1 MKKLSNS
8 FQNGNIWI
16 KLVWTV
22 GIALGL
28 IVGWII
34 IQSVMFFLQTTIGFI
49 GLVLLSIPVSMAIIA
64 FSIMKHP
71 KLKKLEDYSSYTQNI
86 YKENG

>member
-8 FQNGNIWI
+8 FQNGNIWT

-28 IVGWII
+28 IVVWII

-71 KLKKLEDYSSYTQNI
+71 KLKKLEDYSSYTQK
-86 YKENG
+86 YL

>member
-16 KLVWTV
+16 KLLWTV

-28 IVGWII
+28 IIGWII
-34 IQSVMFFLQTTIGFI
+34 VQSVMFFLQTTKIGRASCRER
-49 GLVLLSIPVSMAIIA
+49 V
-64 FSIMKHP
+64 
-71 KLKKLEDYSSYTQNI
+71 
-86 YKENG
+86 

>member
-28 IVGWII
+28 IVAWII
-34 IQSVMFFLQTTIGFI
+34 VQSVMFFLQTTIGFI

-64 FSIMKHP
+64 FSIMRYP
-71 KLKKLEDYSSYTQNI
+71 KLKKLEDYSSYTQK
-86 YKENG
+86 YL

>member
-34 IQSVMFFLQTTIGFI
+34 VQSVMLFLQTTIGFI
-49 GLVLLSIPVSMAIIA
+49 GLLLLSVPVSMGIIA
-64 FSIMKHP
+64 SSIMKHP
-71 KLKKLEDYSSYTQNI
+71 KLKKLEDYSSYTQK
-86 YKENG
+86 YL

>member
-16 KLVWTV
+16 KLLWTV

-28 IVGWII
+28 IIGWII
-34 IQSVMFFLQTTIGFI
+34 VQSVMFFLQITIGFI
-49 GLVLLSIPVSMAIIA
+49 GLVLLSIPVSMGIIA

-71 KLKKLEDYSSYTQNI
+71 KLKKLEDYSSYTQK
-86 YKENG
+86 YL

>member
-8 FQNGNIWI
+8 FQNGNTWI

-22 GIALGL
+22 GIALWL

-49 GLVLLSIPVSMAIIA
+49 GLVLLSIPVSMGIIA
-64 FSIMKHP
+64 FSIMRYP
-71 KLKKLEDYSSYTQNI
+71 KLKKLEDYSSYTQK
-86 YKENG
+86 YL

>member
-16 KLVWTV
+16 KLVWIV

-28 IVGWII
+28 IVSWII
-34 IQSVMFFLQTTIGFI
+34 VQSVMFFLQTTIGFI
-49 GLVLLSIPVSMAIIA
+49 GLLLLSVPVSMGIIA

-71 KLKKLEDYSSYTQNI
+71 RKKEFNEYSSYTQK
-86 YKENG
+86 YL

>member
-8 FQNGNIWI
+8 FQDGTIWA
-16 KLVWTV
+16 KLVWVV
-22 GIALGL
+22 GLALAL

-49 GLVLLSIPVSMAIIA
+49 GLILLSIPISMAIIA
-64 FSIMKHP
+64 FSIMRHP
-71 KLKKLEDYSSYTQNI
+71 KLKKLEDYSTHVRKYL
-86 YKENG
+86 

>member
-34 IQSVMFFLQTTIGFI
+34 IRSVMFFLQTTIGFI

-71 KLKKLEDYSSYTQNI
+71 KLKKLEDYSSYTQK
-86 YKENG
+86 YL

>member
-16 KLVWTV
+16 KLVWVV
-22 GIALGL
+22 GLALAL

-49 GLVLLSIPVSMAIIA
+49 GLLLLSVPVSMGIIA

-71 KLKKLEDYSSYTQNI
+71 RKKEFNEYSSYTQK
-86 YKENG
+86 YL

>member
-16 KLVWTV
+16 KLLWTV

-28 IVGWII
+28 IIGWII

-49 GLVLLSIPVSMAIIA
+49 GLVLLSIPVSMGIIA

-71 KLKKLEDYSSYTQNI
+71 KLKKLEDYSSYTQK
-86 YKENG
+86 YL

>member
-16 KLVWTV
+16 KLLWTV

-28 IVGWII
+28 IVSWII

-49 GLVLLSIPVSMAIIA
+49 GLVLLSIPVSMGIIA

-71 KLKKLEDYSSYTQNI
+71 KIKKLEDYSSYTQK
-86 YKENG
+86 YL

>member
-8 FQNGNIWI
+8 FQNGNGWT
-16 KLVWTV
+16 KLLWVI
-22 GIALGL
+22 GIAVSL
-28 IVGWII
+28 IVSWII

-64 FSIMKHP
+64 FSIMRYP
-71 KLKKLEDYSSYTQNI
+71 RKKEFHEYSSYTQK
-86 YKENG
+86 YL

>member
-16 KLVWTV
+16 KLLWVV

-28 IVGWII
+28 IIGWII

-49 GLVLLSIPVSMAIIA
+49 GLVLLSIPVSMGIIA

-71 KLKKLEDYSSYTQNI
+71 KLKKLEDYSSYTQK
-86 YKENG
+86 YL

>member
-8 FQNGNIWI
+8 FQNGTIWI
-16 KLVWTV
+16 KLLWTV

-71 KLKKLEDYSSYTQNI
+71 RKKEFNEYSKYVQK
-86 YKENG
+86 YL

>member
-28 IVGWII
+28 IIGWII

-49 GLVLLSIPVSMAIIA
+49 GLILLSIPVSMGIIA

-71 KLKKLEDYSSYTQNI
+71 KLKN
-86 YKENG
+86 

>member
-49 GLVLLSIPVSMAIIA
+49 GLILLSVPVSMGVIA

-71 KLKKLEDYSSYTQNI
+71 KLKKLEDYSSYTQK
-86 YKENG
+86 YL

>member
-71 KLKKLEDYSSYTQNI
+71 RKKEFNEYSKYVQK
-86 YKENG
+86 YL

>member
-1 MKKLSNS
+1 MKKISNS
-8 FQNGNIWI
+8 FQNGNTWI

-34 IQSVMFFLQTTIGFI
+34 VQSVMFFLQTTIGFI
-49 GLVLLSIPVSMAIIA
+49 GLLLLSVPVSMGIIA

-71 KLKKLEDYSSYTQNI
+71 KLKKLEDYSSYTQK
-86 YKENG
+86 YL

>member
-8 FQNGNIWI
+8 FQNGTIWI
-16 KLVWTV
+16 KLVWVV
-22 GIALGL
+22 GLALAL
-28 IVGWII
+28 IVGWIVV
-34 IQSVMFFLQTTIGFI
+34 QSVMFFLQTTIGFI

-71 KLKKLEDYSSYTQNI
+71 RKKEFNEYSKYVQK
-86 YKENG
+86 YL

>member
-49 GLVLLSIPVSMAIIA
+49 GLILLSVPVSMGIIA

-71 KLKKLEDYSSYTQNI
+71 KLKKLEDYSSYTQK
-86 YKENG
+86 YL

>member
-8 FQNGNIWI
+8 FQNGTIWV
-16 KLVWTV
+16 KLVWVV
-22 GIALGL
+22 GLALAL

-64 FSIMKHP
+64 FSIMRYPLRKDFH
-71 KLKKLEDYSSYTQNI
+71 EYSSYTQK
-86 YKENG
+86 YL

>member
-16 KLVWTV
+16 KLVWTA

-49 GLVLLSIPVSMAIIA
+49 GLVLLSIPVSMGIIA

-71 KLKKLEDYSSYTQNI
+71 KIKKLEDYSSYTQK
-86 YKENG
+86 YL

>member
-1 MKKLSNS
+1 MKKISNS
-8 FQNGNIWI
+8 FQNGTIWI
-16 KLVWTV
+16 KLVWVV

-49 GLVLLSIPVSMAIIA
+49 GLVLWNILVRKN
-64 FSIMKHP
+64 IMNILVT
-71 KLKKLEDYSSYTQNI
+71 LKNI
-86 YKENG
+86 YKENGKYEFR